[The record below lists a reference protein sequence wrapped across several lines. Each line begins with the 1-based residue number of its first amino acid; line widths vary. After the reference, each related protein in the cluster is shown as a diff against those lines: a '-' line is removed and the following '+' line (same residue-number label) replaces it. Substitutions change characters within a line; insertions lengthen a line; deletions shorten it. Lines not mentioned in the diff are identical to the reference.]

1 MKWLATGLAL
11 ALAFVVQSA
20 LTLILPGPGR
30 LLDPFLV
37 VVVYCGLTGG
47 ETHGMLAGA
56 AAGWIQDTQF
66 GGTVNGLSALTKL
79 LIGFAVGVAA
89 TRFLMAAT
97 SARLLVLF
105 AATLVDALVFERLAL
120 VFEVGASDVS
130 LRLLFARAL
139 ANAILGVL
147 AFQAFEMRV
156 RREVRS

>member
-11 ALAFVVQSA
+11 VLAFVIQSS

-37 VVVYCGLTGG
+37 VVVYCGLIGG

-56 AAGWIQDTQF
+56 TAGWIQDTQF
-66 GGTVNGLSALTKL
+66 GGTVNGISALTKL
-79 LIGFAVGVAA
+79 LIGFAVGIAA
-89 TRFLMAAT
+89 TRFLMTTT

-130 LRLLFARAL
+130 LRLLFARAV

-156 RREVRS
+156 RREVRP

>member
-1 MKWLATGLAL
+1 MRWLATGLAL
-11 ALAFVVQSA
+11 ALAFVIQSA

-79 LIGFAVGVAA
+79 LVGFAVGVAA

-130 LRLLFARAL
+130 LRLLFARAV
-139 ANAILGVL
+139 ANAVLGVL

-156 RREVRS
+156 RREVRP

>member
-1 MKWLATGLAL
+1 VRWLATGLAL
-11 ALAFVVQSA
+11 ALAFVIQSA

-79 LIGFAVGVAA
+79 LVGFAVGVAA

-130 LRLLFARAL
+130 LRLLFARAV
-139 ANAILGVL
+139 ANAVLGVL

-156 RREVRS
+156 RREVRP

>member
-1 MKWLATGLAL
+1 MKWLATALAL
-11 ALAFVVQSA
+11 ALAFVIQSA

-79 LIGFAVGVAA
+79 LVGFVVGVAA

-130 LRLLFARAL
+130 LRLLFARAI

-147 AFQAFEMRV
+147 AFQAFEMRM
-156 RREVRS
+156 RREVRP